1 MQKNDLVKFVAPPN
15 IRGLYLDAYLREGWF
30 RNSSGMHQSKVL
42 CIDNCVSSIINIR
55 LVLSEFKPSKS
66 IRKVAKRAHENFQV
80 VVRPFE
86 YTEEKEMLY
95 QEQTSKFKGYI
106 MESLAEYLNINYENV
121 FDTYEVSVY
130 DGEKLIAFSLFDVG
144 GNSTAGIFAAINNAY
159 ADFSLGYFTMYKEI
173 EWSILNHKQYYY
185 PGYILSN
192 NPAFDYKT
200 RFRPIQYLQHTG
212 VWDYEVLSSEDDLPA
227 EFIQKKTQEAIA
239 LLQKENI
246 RFEVHPY
253 PFFSFSY
260 INDENNFV
268 RSALLILFRVN
279 KQKFVLEYLYEDKQ
293 YQFSIIQKVKNQG
306 LFKINKEDFDK
317 ATQASTLFMVLSYK
331 WKFKK
336 CATAT
341 EAVEQVKRCLENV

>member
-15 IRGLYLDAYLREGWF
+15 IRGLYLDAYLSEGWF

-106 MESLAEYLNINYENV
+106 MESLAEYLNINYEKV
-121 FDTYEVSVY
+121 FDTYEVCVY
-130 DGEKLIAFSLFDVG
+130 DGEILIAFSLFDIGV
-144 GNSTAGIFAAINNAY
+144 NSTAGIFAAIKSEYSNY
-159 ADFSLGYFTMYKEI
+159 SLGHYTMYKEV
-173 EWSILNHKQYYY
+173 EWSILNHKQFYY
-185 PGYILSN
+185 PGYVLSN

-200 RFRPIQYLQHTG
+200 RFKPIQYLQHTG
-212 VWDYEVLSSEDDLPA
+212 EWVYEKLSSEDDLPA
-227 EFIQKKTQEAIA
+227 EFIQKKTHEVVD
-239 LLQKENI
+239 LLKRDNLD
-246 RFEVHPY
+246 FELAPY
-253 PFFSFSY
+253 PFYSFSY
-260 INDENNFV
+260 ISADNNFV
-268 RSALLILFRVN
+268 RSALLILFRVD
-279 KQKFVLEYLYEDKQ
+279 KHIFILEYLYEDEQ
-293 YQFSIIQKVKNQG
+293 YQFSIIQKVKNEG

-317 ATQASTLFMVLSYK
+317 ATQASSLFMVLSYK

-336 CATAT
+336 CDTAK
-341 EAVEQVKRCLENV
+341 EAVEQVKRCLKNI